1 MDGSVAAPRPILALV
16 IRFFAA
22 GSLATMAM
30 LVKLAGSRGVALP
43 ELLFWRQAVTLVVLG
58 SAIAL
63 TGRLATLRTE
73 RLGAHARRAFL
84 GVTSMAFVYGAV
96 LLLPLAEATVLGFT
110 TPLFAVLIALI
121 WFRERIGIYRWTAV
135 GLGFLGVGI
144 VMLPDLGGGV
154 SVEGLAVGLIAGA
167 FVALISFLIQ
177 DLNRSES
184 PWSIVFWFVAFTTP
198 ALALF
203 LPFVGAAHDPTTWGI
218 VIAMGLAGAVA
229 QLFLT
234 WSLRFG
240 SAATIIVIDYTS
252 LVWAVFYGE
261 AVFGRLPPATL
272 WLGAPLIIGAG
283 LVVAW
288 REHRLGRRNRAG

>member
-16 IRFFAA
+16 VRLFAA
-22 GSLATMAM
+22 ASLATMAM
-30 LVKLAGSRGVALP
+30 LVKLAGARGVALP
-43 ELLFWRQAVTLVVLG
+43 ELLFWRQAITFVVLG
-58 SAIAL
+58 GAIAL
-63 TGRLATLRTE
+63 TGRIATLRTQ
-73 RLGAHARRAFL
+73 RLGAHARRAFM
-84 GVTSMAFVYGAV
+84 GVTSMAFVYGAL

-110 TPLFAVLIALI
+110 TPLFAVLIALV
-121 WFRERIGIYRWTAV
+121 WFREHIGIYRWSAV
-135 GLGFLGVGI
+135 ALGFAGVGI
-144 VMLPDLGGGV
+144 VMLPDLGTGV
-154 SVEGLAVGLIAGA
+154 SPWGVVVGLIAGA

-203 LPFVGAAHDPTTWGI
+203 LPFFAGSHDWTTWGI
-218 VIAMGLAGAVA
+218 VVAMGLAGAVA

-252 LVWAVFYGE
+252 LIWAIFYGE
-261 AVFGRLPPATL
+261 AVFDRLPPPTM

-288 REHRLGRRNRAG
+288 REHRLRRNRVA